1 MTAARPT
8 TPAPSPAT
16 LLRSA
21 WVFPMDSPAVRD
33 GGVLVGDGK
42 VLAVGPSAQ
51 LRRAAPHAVVHDFGD
66 AAILPGLV
74 NPHTHLELS
83 RQKRP
88 ENPGR
93 FIDWLGS
100 VLASAADASATAGAV
115 AAGIAESLRFGVT
128 TVGDIS
134 RDVGAA
140 RAALGSSRLRAVSFG
155 EVVGMA
161 RRRSVLPQRLAAAV
175 GDSARMSPSTPTLIA
190 SLSPHSP
197 YSIDAEG
204 YRSCIAIARQHQL
217 PLTTHLAESPDE
229 TAFLSDHAGPFRE
242 LWDRLGEFDDSL
254 VPFFPGG
261 PVRFAAS
268 VGLLDHHST
277 ALAHV
282 NYCDDDELSLLA
294 RGRASV
300 VYCPRTHAYFGHPP
314 HRWRDMLAAG
324 INVAVGT
331 DSRASSP
338 DLNPVDDL
346 RLLHAIAPEVPPESL
361 WEMATFRAARA
372 LGLDPSVGSLT
383 VGHCGDVVVFPAIG
397 REPLRDILESSTIP
411 TEVWIAGEPAACS
424 SP

>member
-1 MTAARPT
+1 MTSARPT
-8 TPAPSPAT
+8 TRET
-16 LLRSA
+16 LLQSA

-33 GGVLVGDGK
+33 GGVLVGGGK

-66 AAILPGLV
+66 AAVLPGLV

-83 RQKRP
+83 RLMRPQK
-88 ENPGR
+88 PGR
-93 FIDWLGS
+93 FINWLGS
-100 VLASAADASATAGAV
+100 VLASAGDASATTGAV

-161 RRRSVLPQRLAAAV
+161 HRKSLLPQRLAAALAD
-175 GDSARMSPSTPTLIA
+175 GAPASHATLIA

-197 YSIDAEG
+197 YSVDAEG
-204 YRSCIAIARQHQL
+204 YRSCVAVARDRHL

-229 TAFLSDHAGPFRE
+229 AAFLSDHAGPFRE
-242 LWDRLGEFDDSL
+242 LWDRLGAFDDAL
-254 VPFFPGG
+254 VPYFSGG

-268 VGLLDHHST
+268 VGLLDHHPT

-300 VYCPRTHAYFGHPP
+300 VYCPRTHAYFGHLP
-314 HRWRDMLAAG
+314 HRWREMLAAG

-346 RLLHAIAPEVPPESL
+346 RLLHTLAPDVPPESL
-361 WEMATFRAARA
+361 WQMATVRAARA

-383 VGHCGDVVVFPAIG
+383 PGKCADVVVFPAVG
-397 REPLRDILESSTIP
+397 REPLRDILESSTHSA
-411 TEVWIAGEPAACS
+411 EVWIAGKPV
-424 SP
+424 